1 MVYILRQSPSM
12 AKAKDTARSPVLSVF
27 GLFVSSHCSLLTA
40 TILPL
45 SAQSFSR
52 GTSLQLVELHPVYL
66 HLYGQLLGVG
76 LAYP

>member
-12 AKAKDTARSPVLSVF
+12 AKDKARSPVLTVF
-27 GLFVSSHCSLLTA
+27 GLFVSSRCSLLTA

-45 SAQSFSR
+45 SAQSVGR

-66 HLYGQLLGVG
+66 HFHGQLLGVG